1 MLKNRNFKQRIKL
14 LFFIFKKKE
23 KPLPFVLKQY
33 FVPIQKKIQL
43 VLIQDLSLDLKL
55 SQRFLSRG
63 RIFDSNNN
71 AYKISDYTK
80 EEYIYIAVFEGQSR
94 GLKPLATFKDFAIFD
109 KPTHLIVH
117 PISKKTTYSLL
128 DEVRYFFG
136 SNANL
141 VHRIDAETSGLILCS
156 RNKKSEKVLKT
167 MFENKEFKKSYLAI
181 VEGKIENKIIINK
194 AIRKEGKKIG
204 VRMAT
209 AQDGKESKT
218 IIYPIKYDENKNQ
231 TLVKAVPIT
240 GRQHQI
246 RVHLYSIGHKIVG
259 DPIYGVDDDIVEKY
273 LQKELSKEERLKYI
287 GHSRLCLQ
295 AHYIEF
301 IYKKILYIFKS
312 QKLIII

>member
-1 MLKNRNFKQRIKL
+1 M
-14 LFFIFKKKE
+14 
-23 KPLPFVLKQY
+23 PFVLKKY
-33 FVPIQKKIQL
+33 CVPISKKIQL

-80 EEYIYIAVFEGQSR
+80 EEYIYVAEFEGKSK
-94 GLKPLATFKDFAIFD
+94 GLKPLAIFKDFAIFD

-128 DEVRYFFG
+128 DEVRHFFG
-136 SNANL
+136 SSANL
-141 VHRIDAETSGLILCS
+141 VHRIDAETSGLIMCS

-181 VEGKIENKIIINK
+181 VEGEIPNKVIINK

-204 VRMAT
+204 VRMTT
-209 AQDGKESKT
+209 AQNGKESRT
-218 IIYPIKYDENKNQ
+218 IIYPLKYDKQKNQ
-231 TLVKAVPIT
+231 TIVKAVPIT

-246 RVHLYSIGHKIVG
+246 RVHLYSIGHKIIG

-273 LQKELSKEERLKYI
+273 LLKELSKEERLTHI

-295 AHYIEF
+295 SHYLEF
-301 IYKKILYIFKS
+301 IYKNILYVFKS
-312 QKLIII
+312 KKIIMI